1 LFSTRAR
8 IQEVKKLKK
17 NRVLLTMLIMVASI
31 ALLSLTACSL
41 TGNTATTAG
50 GTGTTA
56 AGTGTTVAADP
67 AAAAADAAIAAVT
80 KSADIAA
87 PATLKAGVLQAG
99 SDVSF
104 PPMELIVG
112 KNTYVGFD
120 VDLCTAIAKKLGLTL
135 EIVPSAWDHI
145 ASNLAS
151 NQFDFIMSA
160 VVITPELEAEMSFT
174 DQYLPLVLA
183 ISAPTTAPVTDSGG
197 LAGKTVGVQ
206 VDTIGQSKVT
216 AIGGVG
222 EIKPYATILQA
233 FRDLAAGRIQAVVAE
248 EIVSNYLLEN
258 DADLKAT
265 LANTGKIATDT
276 GYAYSTRKADTAL
289 LTALNAALA
298 ELRADGV
305 YQKTC
310 DKWGIAAN

>member
-1 LFSTRAR
+1 M
-8 IQEVKKLKK
+8 KK
-17 NRVLLTMLIMVASI
+17 NRVLLTTLIMVASLS
-31 ALLSLTACSL
+31 LLALTACGSSGE
-41 TGNTATTAG
+41 TTTTAG
-50 GTGTTA
+50 GTGTTVS
-56 AGTGTTVAADP
+56 GNP

-104 PPMELIVG
+104 PPLEISQG
-112 KNTYVGFD
+112 KDGYIGFD
-120 VDLCTAIAKKLGLTL
+120 VDLCTAVAKKLGLTL

-145 ASNLAS
+145 FSNLAS

-160 VVITPELEAEMSFT
+160 VIITPELQAEISFT
-174 DQYLPLVLA
+174 DRYLPLVLA
-183 ISAPTTAPVTDSGG
+183 ISAPTSAPVTDSGG

-206 VDTIGQSKVT
+206 IDTIGQSKVA
-216 AIGGVG
+216 AIPGVG

-248 EIVSNYLLEN
+248 EVVSNYLLEN
-258 DADLKAT
+258 DPDLKAT
-265 LANTGKIATDT
+265 VANTGKIATDT
-276 GYAYSTRKADTAL
+276 GYGYATRKADTAL

-298 ELRADGV
+298 ELRSDGV
-305 YQKTC
+305 YQKIC
-310 DKWGIAAN
+310 AKWGVNAN